1 MPNLKRS
8 HCFSVAGGQFNAARL
23 TLQWNNGG
31 ASLGVV
37 PSLSIFPVNV
47 ESLFVS
53 NVTHHGLFCVFSHF
67 IIRTPPRCS
76 DRLCLLTGSAPLVW
90 ICGLCVEFAWC
101 TLIFYFSSL
110 KHFSDNSA
118 QTIQSID
125 DLKWFQ
131 WILKFSGI
139 LEYRAVTQVQ
149 DYPNI
154 VRHSPIMSGCSFLV
168 LLLQLLN

>member
-8 HCFSVAGGQFNAARL
+8 HCFSVAGGQFNVVRL

-67 IIRTPPRCS
+67 IIRTPPWCS
-76 DRLCLLTGSAPLVW
+76 DSLCLLTGSAPL
-90 ICGLCVEFAWC
+90 CGVCMM
-101 TLIFYFSSL
+101 
-110 KHFSDNSA
+110 HSD
-118 QTIQSID
+118 
-125 DLKWFQ
+125 
-131 WILKFSGI
+131 
-139 LEYRAVTQVQ
+139 
-149 DYPNI
+149 
-154 VRHSPIMSGCSFLV
+154 V
-168 LLLQLLN
+168 LLFISQAFFWQLRTNHTIYRWLKVVSMDSEIFWDFEIPCRIILILSGTAP